1 MQSRDAFMGEE
12 TVLLPLFLKKRIKE
26 KMMITKLKFCFLILS
41 SWLGK
46 IKFFYYILL
55 SSHKSFPFNLFFPLQ
70 ISRLNE
76 EISKKKS

>member
-1 MQSRDAFMGEE
+1 MEEIGRKAMQSRDAFIGEE

-46 IKFFYYILL
+46 NKFFLL
-55 SSHKSFPFNLFFPLQ
+55 YS
-70 ISRLNE
+70 IE
-76 EISKKKS
+76 